1 MFSPSPLSPP
11 PLPSHSHSPPP
22 HKRAQHS
29 KSRLLR
35 WWLRRCS
42 RVNRKVVL
50 RIRRFDRDWAIGRRM
65 EVGVSR
71 GVKIGIG
78 VRLSLLDVGLVGL
91 SKCVFVAFMPLLPN
105 Y

>member
-1 MFSPSPLSPP
+1 MSSHSPLSPP

-22 HKRAQHS
+22 HKRVQHS
-29 KSRLLR
+29 KARLLP
-35 WWLRRCS
+35 WWPRRCS
-42 RVNRKVVL
+42 RVNRKVAL

-71 GVKIGIG
+71 GVRIGIG
-78 VRLSLLDVGLVGL
+78 VRLSLLDVGSVAL
-91 SKCVFVAFMPLLPN
+91 SKCVFAAFMPLSPN